1 MFWISLRKPWWR
13 KPTTRRVW
21 LMSVPAGSTH
31 GWGLHRCTCNIQWVC
46 MPWDQVI
53 SNFSAHSCF
62 WVTQNQQ
69 RWQNFSYFW
78 TDFCC
83 LQHEVPS
90 DSACFSCLSC
100 EYFAAAADQPGEGGR
115 PSCSQSHS
123 IAFCFYSIS
132 SLHGQMLG
140 RIEPAPCILMCF
152 FSDHSS
158 FAEDMPL
165 ATSAPRNIT
174 G

>member
-1 MFWISLRKPWWR
+1 MAGGCITVLATSRE
-13 KPTTRRVW
+13 
-21 LMSVPAGSTH
+21 PAGN
-31 GWGLHRCTCNIQWVC
+31 GIRLALNL
-46 MPWDQVI
+46 
-53 SNFSAHSCF
+53 SAPSCF

-78 TDFCC
+78 TDLCF
-83 LQHEVPS
+83 LQHKVPS
-90 DSACFSCLSC
+90 VCLSLLFELWVFC
-100 EYFAAAADQPGEGGR
+100 SSSRSTWRKGR
-115 PSCSQSHS
+115 SSCGQSQS
-123 IAFCFYSIS
+123 IAFWFYSVS
-132 SLHGQMLG
+132 NLHGQMVG

-165 ATSAPRNIT
+165 GTGALRNST